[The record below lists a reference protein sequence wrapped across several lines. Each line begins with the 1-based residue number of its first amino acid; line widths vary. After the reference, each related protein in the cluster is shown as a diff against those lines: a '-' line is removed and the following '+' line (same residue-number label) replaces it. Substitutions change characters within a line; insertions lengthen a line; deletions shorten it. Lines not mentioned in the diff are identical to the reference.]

1 MRFWQLPAVS
11 GEDDGRGYAL
21 IEVEAAADFVVEKTN
36 PFAEVD
42 QLPGLGGFRHTGI
55 GGAMGFWELPAVS
68 GEDDGRCY
76 ALIEIEPAADFVV

>member
-1 MRFWQLPAVS
+1 MAAVTRLS
-11 GEDDGRGYAL
+11 KSRRRL
-21 IEVEAAADFVVEKTN
+21 ISSFEKTN

-42 QLPGLGGFRHTGI
+42 QLPILGGFRHTGI

-76 ALIEIEPAADFVV
+76 ALIEVEAAADFVV